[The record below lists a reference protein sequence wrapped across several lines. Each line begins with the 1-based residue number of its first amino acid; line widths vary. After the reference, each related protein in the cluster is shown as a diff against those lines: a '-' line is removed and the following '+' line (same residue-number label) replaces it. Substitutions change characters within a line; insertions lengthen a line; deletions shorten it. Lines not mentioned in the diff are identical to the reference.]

1 MKVSPLVFVLALL
14 APLEI
19 AHGSAARSASKKI
32 QQPPNKVE
40 TKKATTISTKSK
52 TTATTPGL
60 WPCFDELDKRLIMIS
75 IPMIINFSIT
85 PLVGAND
92 LFWTNRMGNVLAVAG
107 QAAATQVFNSGFWL
121 ASFLPS
127 VTSTLVSKENAK
139 GNQEGVQDS
148 VCQALFVAVLIAAV
162 GTPLF
167 YNYPDST
174 LGTVLETGAPAMEF
188 AKIYLN
194 VRAFSFLPALI
205 ALVGFSAF
213 RGILDVKT
221 PFMISVITSMIN
233 CVLDPI
239 LIFGFDMGLKGNALS
254 TLLSEVVSAITFLYL
269 LAKRDLIKMS
279 KLFRFP
285 SWSKLLPLIKGGFA
299 MQLRLIAF
307 NITFIAVARVTQGID
322 KTGVA
327 AAAHEMAL
335 QTFQLGGVALMAL
348 SVVAQIVIP
357 NELHSDKGGARVAK
371 ATSNRMM
378 SWGLIL
384 GTLLGG
390 LQILVLPWIQKAT
403 PMEEVRAAAR
413 APAILASILQPLNG
427 LVFIGEGVMSG
438 CGDFMFLAVSTIVAT
453 VGCVAALQ
461 VFPQEH
467 GVSGVWMGFA
477 VFNVLRMIGVLMHQ
491 FYVSPIAPRNIN
503 KELQKTK

>member
-1 MKVSPLVFVLALL
+1 LQAKSTKHQASIAMKVSVLLFLL
-14 APLEI
+14 GLSAPLGPN
-19 AHGSAARSASKKI
+19 HVVSASMVRRPPLEVKKVK
-32 QQPPNKVE
+32 QAQANA
-40 TKKATTISTKSK
+40 KKKQAVSGASASSK
-52 TTATTPGL
+52 KNGLATPGI

-92 LFWTNRMGNVLAVAG
+92 LFWTNRMGNALAVAG

-139 GNQEGVQDS
+139 GDKEGVQDA
-148 VCQALFVAVLIAAV
+148 VCQALFVGVLIAAI

-167 YNYPDST
+167 YKYPDKT
-174 LGTVLETGAPAMEF
+174 LGTVLENGAPAMKF
-188 AKIYLN
+188 AKEYLN

-213 RGILDVKT
+213 RGKQGPRLVGWMIIYLVLSSHAFIFNLPGILDVKT
-221 PFMISVITSMIN
+221 PFMISIISSMIN

-239 LIFGFDMGLKGNALS
+239 LIFGMKMGLRGNALS
-254 TLLSEVVSAITFLYL
+254 TLLSEVVSAVTFLYFL
-269 LAKRDLIKMS
+269 SKKDLIKMS
-279 KLFRFP
+279 KLFRLP
-285 SWSKLLPLIKGGFA
+285 SWSKLVPLIKGGFA

-335 QTFQLGGVALMAL
+335 QTFQLGGVVLMAL
-348 SVVAQIVIP
+348 SVVAQIIIP
-357 NELHSDKGGARVAK
+357 NELHNAAKGGAKAAR

-390 LQILVLPWIQKAT
+390 LQVLVLPWIQKAT
-403 PMEEVRAAAR
+403 PMEEVRVAAR
-413 APAILASILQPLNG
+413 SPAILASVLQIING
-427 LVFIGEGVMSG
+427 LVFIGGKSLNWARTM
-438 CGDFMFLAVSTIVAT
+438 
-453 VGCVAALQ
+453 
-461 VFPQEH
+461 
-467 GVSGVWMGFA
+467 
-477 VFNVLRMIGVLMHQ
+477 
-491 FYVSPIAPRNIN
+491 
-503 KELQKTK
+503 